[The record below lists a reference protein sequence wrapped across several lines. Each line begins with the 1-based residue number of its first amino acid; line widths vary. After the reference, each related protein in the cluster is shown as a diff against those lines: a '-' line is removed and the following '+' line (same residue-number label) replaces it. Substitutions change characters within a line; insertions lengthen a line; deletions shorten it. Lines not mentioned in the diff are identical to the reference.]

1 VIPQWLRLLMR
12 RAVLAL
18 VVICGVLSILLLY
31 VEVSSLPH
39 LSEAGYGD
47 SYILF
52 DALRLRRTGVL
63 YRDLSQPPYVP
74 AQYSPLVY
82 VLYAVAGA
90 VTKSSN
96 PFFGPRL
103 VVLGSF
109 ACCIALAASIARA
122 LIPARS
128 AWVWGVLLGC
138 SIRSMWGWVLQVR
151 GDFPGIC
158 FELLAIR
165 LLLSRSRW
173 ALPMA
178 GACAGLALQFKITF
192 VAALATGASW
202 LVLERRW
209 ADLRRF
215 LVPAIVFAF
224 GPYLIVRA
232 REPLM
237 FAHIFALSPG
247 IIELNGWRLLL
258 RDVVSELVVLLGL
271 LALPA
276 AGFLRRPDWS
286 LLILFVSISS
296 TVGAITDLQAGG
308 NINYF
313 FDTLF
318 AMVPL
323 AVAGLLR
330 IASLAHRRVA
340 VGLLAATLI
349 GLHDAVPRALAL
361 YENRDRLKSRAG
373 EIQSRNF
380 KFRNLETTLRG
391 HRILSTVPRLA
402 LIDPA
407 PALTEPFLL
416 SYLIRLGKIDPEPIL
431 RQVRNGDFD
440 VVITLESSEEDWRG
454 IPHIAPIL
462 GEAISTAYRPHCRLI
477 GSIVHLPKQLH
488 SGTEVLAG
496 ALERIRC
503 EPIR

>member
-1 VIPQWLRLLMR
+1 VIPQWLRLLTR
-12 RAVLAL
+12 RAVLAV

-31 VEVSSLPH
+31 IEVSSLPL

-52 DALRLRRTGVL
+52 DVLRLRRTGVI

-90 VTKSSN
+90 VVQSSN

-103 VVLGSF
+103 VVLGAF
-109 ACCIALAASIARA
+109 ACCIGLTASIART
-122 LIPARS
+122 LIPTRS
-128 AWVWGVLLGC
+128 AWAWGVLLGC
-138 SIRSMWGWVLQVR
+138 SIRSMWDWVLQVR

-165 LLLSRSRW
+165 LMLSPSRW
-173 ALPMA
+173 AMPMA

-192 VAALATGASW
+192 VAALVTGASW
-202 LVLERRW
+202 LAIERRW

-215 LVPAIVFAF
+215 VIPAVIFAL
-224 GPYLIVRA
+224 GPYLVVRA

-237 FAHIFALSPG
+237 LSQILALSPG
-247 IIELNGWRLLL
+247 IIEVNVWRLLL

-286 LLILFVSISS
+286 LLILFVSTAL

-313 FDTLF
+313 FDALF

-323 AVAGLLR
+323 AVVGVLR
-330 IASLAHRRVA
+330 ITSLAQRRVA
-340 VGLLAATLI
+340 VGLLMATVLA
-349 GLHDAVPRALAL
+349 LHDAAPRALAL
-361 YENRDRLKSRAG
+361 YENRDRLKGRAG

-380 KFRNLETTLRG
+380 ELRTVETTLRG
-391 HRILSTVPRLA
+391 QRIFSTVPRLA

-407 PALTEPFLL
+407 PTLTEPFLL
-416 SYLIRLGKIDPEPIL
+416 SYLIRLGKIDPEPIV
-431 RQVRNGDFD
+431 RQVRDGDFD
-440 VVITLESSEEDWRG
+440 VVITLAERGENWRG
-454 IPHIAPIL
+454 IPHIAPVVA
-462 GEAISTAYRPHCRLI
+462 EAISAAYRPYCRVL
-477 GSIVHLPKQLH
+477 GSVVHMPKQLH
-488 SGTEVLAG
+488 PGSEALAG
-496 ALERIRC
+496 SLERIRC